1 MTIRFTP
8 KSYKAAQRVKPPRLS
23 ASEEG
28 LFKPITAKVSNA
40 LSDEYV
46 EQIKAQ
52 ARTDAAKGRYMDGYD
67 SQPRTGFSA
76 MRDAQMKELVSPD
89 RDRAIAQVT
98 AALKS
103 RKHRPEPGSDPLLLL
118 MGIPCTAKVFHG
130 PVNGRLAQ
138 IYNEDGEMI
147 AGYREAEG
155 WITVPTMD
163 ETRFQYESTQIY
175 HAAYNE
181 TRAEIENAAQRT
193 EAPALKVGTPAGF
206 DARA

>member
-1 MTIRFTP
+1 MTIRITP
-8 KSYKAAQRVKPPRLS
+8 KTYKAAQRVKPPRLT

-46 EQIKAQ
+46 GQIKAQ
-52 ARTDAAKGRYMDGYD
+52 ARADAAKGRYMDGYD

-76 MRDAQMKELVSPD
+76 LRDAQMKELVSPD

-98 AALKS
+98 TALKS
-103 RKHRPEPGSDPLLLL
+103 RKRRIEPGTDPLLLL

-130 PVNGRLAQ
+130 PVNSTTAQ

-175 HAAYNE
+175 QAAYNAAKAE
-181 TRAEIENAAQRT
+181 LDAAARRTETPGGGPSVGLDTRA
-193 EAPALKVGTPAGF
+193 
-206 DARA
+206 